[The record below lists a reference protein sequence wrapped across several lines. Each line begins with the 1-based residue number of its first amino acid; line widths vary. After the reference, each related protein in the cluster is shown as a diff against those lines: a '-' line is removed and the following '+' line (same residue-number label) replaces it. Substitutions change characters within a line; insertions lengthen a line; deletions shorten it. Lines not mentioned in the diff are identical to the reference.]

1 VRKDQER
8 HSVSV
13 IALIVALVLS
23 GAAGWWL
30 HLRPEAE
37 VDPGTIEE
45 LTPRLAGWVGVDI
58 PIDEGVERM
67 LRADSQIQRRYVDD
81 TGSIVWLY
89 VGYYGTA
96 RGGRPEHTPWVCYPS
111 AGWEI
116 ESSDEIALIEASSAA
131 DASHANEMIV
141 VRDGQRRLVHF
152 WYATHRRTGIASETA
167 LTLDHLAGRLS
178 LAGRADGALVRI
190 STPIRHDGLE
200 PARERLSRFTA
211 ALLPEIKR
219 RWPVSRTANG

>member
-1 VRKDQER
+1 
-8 HSVSV
+8 
-13 IALIVALVLS
+13 
-23 GAAGWWL
+23 
-30 HLRPEAE
+30 
-37 VDPGTIEE
+37 
-45 LTPRLAGWVGVDI
+45 
-58 PIDEGVERM
+58 
-67 LRADSQIQRRYVDD
+67 
-81 TGSIVWLY
+81 
-89 VGYYGTA
+89 
-96 RGGRPEHTPWVCYPS
+96 
-111 AGWEI
+111 
-116 ESSDEIALIEASSAA
+116 
-131 DASHANEMIV
+131 MIV